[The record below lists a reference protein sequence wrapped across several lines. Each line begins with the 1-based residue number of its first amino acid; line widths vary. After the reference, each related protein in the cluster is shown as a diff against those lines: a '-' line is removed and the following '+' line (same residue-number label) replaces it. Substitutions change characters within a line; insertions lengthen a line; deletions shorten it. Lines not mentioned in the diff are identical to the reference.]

1 MCTCVCVGGGG
12 SAAVNCFSRNLTGPE
27 FVIYRNS
34 HHFCFNET
42 FFLFFFRG
50 EGEEGGWRERKS
62 RSC

>member
-1 MCTCVCVGGGG
+1 MGGGGGGG

-42 FFLFFFRG
+42 FFFFSFSGGKEKR
-50 EGEEGGWRERKS
+50 EGGEKGRVGPAEI
-62 RSC
+62 